1 MGDGTLDVVWSLAG
15 FGGGVVLLFIVIL
28 ILALPMRIFGK
39 LLINALIGFAL
50 LLLFNFLGG
59 ALFSFRLALTPFNA
73 LLVGTLGV
81 PGLVILVILTLI
93 L

>member
-1 MGDGTLDVVWSLAG
+1 MLLVI
-15 FGGGVVLLFIVIL
+15 LFI
-28 ILALPMRIFGK
+28 LAIPMRIFGK
-39 LLINALIGFAL
+39 LLINAIIGFVL
-50 LLLFNFLGG
+50 LLLFNFFGDV
-59 ALFSFRLALTPFNA
+59 LFSFRLALTPFNA